1 MSVLVNKD
9 SKVIVQ
15 GFTGSEGSFHA
26 QQMIEYGTNVV
37 GGVTPG
43 KGGQQ
48 HLDRPVFNTVADAV
62 RETGADVSIIFV
74 PPAFAADAILEAAD
88 AGIKV
93 IVTITEGIPT
103 KDMIAVKH
111 YLKDREGV
119 RMIGPNCPGV
129 MTAGECKVGIMPGFI
144 FQKGKIGIVSKSGT
158 LTYEAVDQ
166 LTKAGLG
173 QTTAIGIGGDPII
186 GTTTK
191 EAVELLMNDPETE
204 GIVMIGEIGGG
215 MEAEAARWI
224 KETGNKKP
232 VVGFIAG
239 QTAPPGRRMGHAGA
253 IVGGADDTAAAKMA
267 IMRECGIHVVD
278 SPANIGETML
288 KVLNGEQVEV

>member
-26 QQMIEYGTNVV
+26 QQMMEYGTNVV

-43 KGGQQ
+43 KGGSE
-48 HLDRPVFNTVADAV
+48 HLGRPVFNTVAEAV
-62 RETGADVSIIFV
+62 AKAGADTSIIFV
-74 PPAFAADAILEAAD
+74 PPAFAADAIMEAAD

-93 IVTITEGIPT
+93 IITITEGIPT
-103 KDMIAVKH
+103 KDMIAVKQ
-111 YLKDREGV
+111 YLSERPSV
-119 RMIGPNCPGV
+119 TMIGPNCPGV

-144 FQKGKIGIVSKSGT
+144 FTKGKIGIVSKSGT

-191 EAVELLMNDPETE
+191 QAIELLMNDPETE

-278 SPANIGETML
+278 SPAEIGDTML
-288 KVLNGEQVEV
+288 RVLSGK

>member
-9 SKVIVQ
+9 SKVLVQ

-43 KGGQQ
+43 KGGTQ
-48 HLDRPVFNTVADAV
+48 HLERPVFNTVAEAV
-62 RETGADVSIIFV
+62 AETGANTSIIFV
-74 PPAFAADAILEAAD
+74 PPAFAADAIMEAAD

-103 KDMIAVKH
+103 KDMIAVKE
-111 YLKDREGV
+111 YLKGREGL

-144 FQKGKIGIVSKSGT
+144 FQKGRVGIVSKSGT

-278 SPANIGETML
+278 SPAEIGDTML
-288 KVLNGEQVEV
+288 RVLGSK

>member
-43 KGGQQ
+43 KGGTQ
-48 HLDRPVFNTVADAV
+48 HLERPVFNTVAEAV
-62 RETGADVSIIFV
+62 EQAGADTSIIFV
-74 PPAFAADAILEAAD
+74 PPAYAADAIMEAAD

-103 KDMIAVKH
+103 KDMIAVKE
-111 YLKDREGV
+111 YLKGRQGL

-144 FQKGKIGIVSKSGT
+144 FTKGKIGIVSKSGT

-191 EAVELLMNDPETE
+191 EAVEMLMNDPETE

-278 SPANIGETML
+278 SPAEIGDTML
-288 KVLNGEQVEV
+288 RVLGGK